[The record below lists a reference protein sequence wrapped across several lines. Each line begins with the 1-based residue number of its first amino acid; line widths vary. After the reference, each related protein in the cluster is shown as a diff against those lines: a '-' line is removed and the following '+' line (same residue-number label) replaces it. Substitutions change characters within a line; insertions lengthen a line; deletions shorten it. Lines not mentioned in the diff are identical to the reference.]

1 MNADR
6 QTHTHRSSALQGIR
20 RGGVR
25 SGDTTG
31 TQRGLCTGQT
41 TCALSSCT
49 SKIKSNNVRCLIAEI
64 FDDTEKCTR
73 QRVLIVTDK

>member
-31 TQRGLCTGQT
+31 TQRGLCTGQ
-41 TCALSSCT
+41 
-49 SKIKSNNVRCLIAEI
+49 N
-64 FDDTEKCTR
+64 D
-73 QRVLIVTDK
+73 